1 MACPATF
8 LWSAS
13 VLNPLVLSC
22 MSLSGLLSV
31 LLDWLLSSCTF
42 FWLAS
47 FLIVSYT
54 ICYLS
59 LLCLLS
65 VCLLP
70 VSICILPVSC
80 LFFVCLLSDSCLP
93 LVLPL
98 ACLLP
103 DFRLP
108 LDSLYELSLVLYFV
122 SFLSAFLPL
131 WLSVFSLMF
140 VFLIP
145 SQLPALHATLRVQL
159 FRTPGRQPT
168 VRGFN
173 W

>member
-31 LLDWLLSSCTF
+31 SLDWLLSSCTF

-54 ICYLS
+54 
-59 LLCLLS
+59 

-80 LFFVCLLSDSCLP
+80 LFFVCLLSDSCLPLVLP

-140 VFLIP
+140 LFLIP
-145 SQLPALHATLRVQL
+145 SQLPALHATLQL

>member
-54 ICYLS
+54 VCYLS

-145 SQLPALHATLRVQL
+145 SQLPALHATLQL